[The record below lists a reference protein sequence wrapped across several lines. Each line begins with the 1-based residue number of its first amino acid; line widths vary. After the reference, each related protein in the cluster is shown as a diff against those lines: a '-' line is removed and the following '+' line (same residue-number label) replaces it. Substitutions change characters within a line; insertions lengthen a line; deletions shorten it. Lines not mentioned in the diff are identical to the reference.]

1 MEAGRDAAKA
11 PVGSRFLR
19 LATTFP
25 RREEEE
31 EEEDGGF
38 QRQRQSR
45 GRKKGARRSVV
56 QVDASASP
64 RPKPVTAARLKPPSP
79 GGEEGK
85 QAAPRARYFPTEPS
99 NRFLPG
105 PDAKGN
111 ITQWPYRYER
121 REPVSCENTEHLQ
134 HSEIAVP
141 EQRGEGESTLRKS
154 LDTFYRTLCQKKP
167 SGGSPRYES
176 TSQCLSLKTVDLAG
190 KEGMKFVV
198 KNLQIAQMVLNREEN
213 KIFPQPPCNHFC
225 LLTPVSADAN
235 SEKGKAI
242 PGLSDDVLQF
252 ILKQNALK

>member
-1 MEAGRDAAKA
+1 MYNYNDPKLVSVMERN
-11 PVGSRFLR
+11 GSQRASSSQSEESSLLDLPDDITPESFL
-19 LATTFP
+19 
-25 RREEEE
+25 
-31 EEEDGGF
+31 
-38 QRQRQSR
+38 
-45 GRKKGARRSVV
+45 
-56 QVDASASP
+56 
-64 RPKPVTAARLKPPSP
+64 LKPNPVEDEAFDLTLP
-79 GGEEGK
+79 AIDAG
-85 QAAPRARYFPTEPS
+85 YFPTEPS